1 MKNNKG
7 FEKMVKNKKY
17 DVDNY
22 LININQERFDKLFI
36 DPSND
41 EIQIIYLVVD
51 FYLQKNSNLI
61 PIKYKIPTYLYTRL
75 DLDVKSII
83 KLNYKRKKIAEMKQI
98 MNSDDALHNSMI
110 WNFDRIKFDAKL
122 KKVNS
127 SNNNLHI
134 KYLVSGWE
142 NYEDIIDNI
151 IIINNK

>member
-1 MKNNKG
+1 MKDNKG
-7 FEKMVKNKKY
+7 FEKIIKNKKY

-61 PIKYKIPTYLYTRL
+61 PIKFKIPTYLYTRL

-83 KLNYKRKKIAEMKQI
+83 KYNYKRKEIAEMKQI
-98 MNSDDALHNSMI
+98 MNEDDALHNSMI
-110 WNFDRIKFDAKL
+110 WNFDRIKL
-122 KKVNS
+122 
-127 SNNNLHI
+127 
-134 KYLVSGWE
+134 
-142 NYEDIIDNI
+142 
-151 IIINNK
+151 